1 MRILR
6 VAAIL
11 VAAGV
16 LACLAGI
23 STGAAQ
29 AACADL
35 NGTVGPD
42 GVCTVHTSNSTYTLD
57 ITFPNDYP
65 DQQALTAYLTQARDG
80 FVNVSEM
87 PGSYNLPYELDAK
100 GTGYRSDTPTGGTRS
115 VVFTMW
121 QNVGG
126 VHPQT
131 WYKSFNWDIGKKAPI
146 TFDTLFKPGTKP
158 LDVIYPAV
166 EQYHTEAA
174 GVDRRHRAQRRARP
188 EQVPELRADRRRGD
202 LLLRPGRAVCGVRG
216 SCRGVRPARD
226 AGSAVGVAPTPA
238 RSRRP
243 GRRWWR

>member
-11 VAAGV
+11 AAGV
-16 LACLAGI
+16 LAC
-23 STGAAQ
+23 STGTSTAVAQ
-29 AACADL
+29 SACTDL
-35 NGTVGPD
+35 GGTVGPD
-42 GVCTVHTSNSTYTLD
+42 GICTVHTANSTYTLD
-57 ITFPNDYP
+57 ITFPNSYP

-80 FVNVSEM
+80 FINVSQM

-100 GTGYRSDTPTGGTRS
+100 GTGYRSGSPTGSTQS

-131 WYKSFNWDIGKKAPI
+131 WYKSFNWDLAKKAPI

-166 EQYHTEAA
+166 EQYLQKQQGMIDGVPPSAGLDPSKYQNFALTDDSLIFFFSQGELIAESAGPVEA
-174 GVDRRHRAQRRARP
+174 
-188 EQVPELRADRRRGD
+188 QVPRATVAA
-202 LLLRPGRAVCGVRG
+202 LLA
-216 SCRGVRPARD
+216 
-226 AGSAVGVAPTPA
+226 
-238 RSRRP
+238 
-243 GRRWWR
+243 

>member
-11 VAAGV
+11 LAGV
-16 LACLAGI
+16 LACSAGI
-23 STGAAQ
+23 STAAAQ
-29 AACADL
+29 SACADL

-42 GVCTVHTSNSTYTLD
+42 GVCGVHTSNSTYTLD

-65 DQQALTAYLTQARDG
+65 DQHALTAYLTQARDG
-80 FVNVSEM
+80 FVNVSQM

-100 GTGYRSDTPTGGTRS
+100 GTGYRSGSPTGGTQS

-131 WYKSFNWDIGKKAPI
+131 WYESFNWDVGKKAPI

-166 EQYHTEAA
+166 EQYIQKQQGLIDGIPPSVGLDPSKYQNFALTDDAVIFFFGQGELFAESAGPVEAP
-174 GVDRRHRAQRRARP
+174 VPRATLAP
-188 EQVPELRADRRRGD
+188 
-202 LLLRPGRAVCGVRG
+202 LLA
-216 SCRGVRPARD
+216 
-226 AGSAVGVAPTPA
+226 
-238 RSRRP
+238 
-243 GRRWWR
+243 

>member
-16 LACLAGI
+16 LACSAGI
-23 STGAAQ
+23 STAAAQ
-29 AACADL
+29 SACADL
-35 NGTVGPD
+35 GGTVGQD
-42 GVCTVHTSNSTYTLD
+42 QMCSVHTSNSTYTLD

-80 FVNVSEM
+80 FVNVSQM

-100 GTGYRSDTPTGGTRS
+100 GTGYHSGPSTGGTQS

-131 WYKSFNWDIGKKAPI
+131 WYNSFNWDLGKKAPI

-166 EQYHTEAA
+166 EQYIQKQQGLIDGIPPNVGLDPSKYQNFALTDDAVIFFFGQGELFAESAGPVEAS
-174 GVDRRHRAQRRARP
+174 VPRATLAP
-188 EQVPELRADRRRGD
+188 
-202 LLLRPGRAVCGVRG
+202 LLA
-216 SCRGVRPARD
+216 
-226 AGSAVGVAPTPA
+226 
-238 RSRRP
+238 
-243 GRRWWR
+243 

>member
-11 VAAGV
+11 VAGV
-16 LACLAGI
+16 LACLTGT
-23 STGAAQ
+23 STAAAQ
-29 AACADL
+29 SACPDL
-35 NGTVGPD
+35 GGAVGPD
-42 GVCTVHTSNSTYTLD
+42 GTCTVHSANSTYTLD

-100 GTGYRSDTPTGGTRS
+100 GSGYHSGSPTAGTQS

-126 VHPQT
+126 LHPQT
-131 WYKSFNWDIGKKAPI
+131 WYKSFNWDLAKKAPI

-166 EQYHTEAA
+166 EQFLQKQQGMIDGVPASVGLDSSKYQNFALTDDSLIFFFSQGEIVAESAGPVEAS
-174 GVDRRHRAQRRARP
+174 VPRAT
-188 EQVPELRADRRRGD
+188 
-202 LLLRPGRAVCGVRG
+202 
-216 SCRGVRPARD
+216 
-226 AGSAVGVAPTPA
+226 VAPLLA
-238 RSRRP
+238 
-243 GRRWWR
+243 

>member
-6 VAAIL
+6 VAPIL
-11 VAAGV
+11 VAGV
-16 LACLAGI
+16 LAYSTGI
-23 STGAAQ
+23 SAAGAQ
-29 AACADL
+29 SACVDL
-35 NGTVGPD
+35 GGTVGHD
-42 GVCTVHTSNSTYTLD
+42 QICSVHTSNPTYTLD

-80 FVNVSEM
+80 FINVSEM

-100 GTGYRSDTPTGGTRS
+100 GTGYRTDTPTGGTRS

-131 WYKSFNWDIGKKAPI
+131 WYNSFNWDLGKKAPI

-166 EQYHTEAA
+166 EQYLQKQQGLIDGIPPSLGLDSAKYQDFALTDDSLIFFFGQGELFAESAGPVEAS
-174 GVDRRHRAQRRARP
+174 VPRATVAS
-188 EQVPELRADRRRGD
+188 
-202 LLLRPGRAVCGVRG
+202 LLA
-216 SCRGVRPARD
+216 
-226 AGSAVGVAPTPA
+226 
-238 RSRRP
+238 
-243 GRRWWR
+243 

>member
-11 VAAGV
+11 AAGV
-16 LACLAGI
+16 VAC
-23 STGAAQ
+23 STGTTVASAQ
-29 AACADL
+29 SACADL
-35 NGTVGPD
+35 SGVVGPD
-42 GVCTVHTSNSTYTLD
+42 GICTVHTSNSTYTMDL
-57 ITFPNDYP
+57 TFPNDYP
-65 DQQALTAYLTQARDG
+65 DQQALTAYLTQSRDG

-100 GTGYRSDTPTGGTRS
+100 GAGYRSGPPTGGTQS

-131 WYKSFNWDIGKKAPI
+131 WYKSFNWDVGKKAPI

-166 EQYHTEAA
+166 EQYLQKQQGLIDGIPPTVGLDPAKYQNFALTDDSLLFFFGQGELFAESAGPVEAT
-174 GVDRRHRAQRRARP
+174 VPRA
-188 EQVPELRADRRRGD
+188 
-202 LLLRPGRAVCGVRG
+202 AV
-216 SCRGVRPARD
+216 A
-226 AGSAVGVAPTPA
+226 AMLA
-238 RSRRP
+238 
-243 GRRWWR
+243 

>member
-1 MRILR
+1 MGSARSIPR
-6 VAAIL
+6 
-11 VAAGV
+11 
-16 LACLAGI
+16 
-23 STGAAQ
+23 T
-29 AACADL
+29 
-35 NGTVGPD
+35 P
-42 GVCTVHTSNSTYTLD
+42 TYTLD
-57 ITFPNDYP
+57 ISFPNDYP

-100 GTGYRSDTPTGGTRS
+100 GTGYRSGSPTGGTQS

-131 WYKSFNWDIGKKAPI
+131 WYKSFNWDLAKKAPI
-146 TFDTLFKPGTKP
+146 TFDTLFKPGNKP

-166 EQYHTEAA
+166 EQYLQKQQGMIDGIPPSVGLDPAKYQNFALTDDSLIFFFSQGE
-174 GVDRRHRAQRRARP
+174 
-188 EQVPELRADRRRGD
+188 
-202 LLLRPGRAVCGVRG
+202 LLRGVRG
-216 SCRGVRPARD
+216 SCRGVGAARD
-226 AGSAVGVAPTPA
+226 SRAAVGVAPTPA